1 MDLTGKLGDA
11 RVVDGS
17 LSDLARGVIGSEI
30 LRIAAQIRALKA
42 KGAEICN
49 LTVGD
54 FDPRQ
59 FPAPAALLDGMRA
72 ALAAGET
79 NYPPSDGVVGLREA
93 VARYYKQRLGL
104 DYPVES
110 VLITGGARPLLYG
123 SYRTVL
129 DPGDAAVYPVPS
141 WNNNHYAYLTGA
153 RPIEIAVDAESNF
166 FPTVEDLRPHLPHA
180 RLILI
185 NSPLNP
191 TGTAI
196 DPDQLRRICEAIV
209 EENRRRDRSG
219 VKAAW
224 LCYDQVYWQLVF
236 SSTAGPSKGPAP
248 PAKGSGEQSSPE
260 PTRKRRHVTPPE
272 VCADVAPFTII
283 LDAASKSFA
292 ATGLRVGWAVMPP
305 AARQRM
311 ADILGHVGAWAPRPE
326 QVAMAA
332 LLDDTAAVD
341 AYLAEMRPRVQQR
354 LERLAAGFE
363 SLRSDGYPV
372 EVIAP
377 QGAIYLSVRIAIP
390 GNTNEATR
398 VLLLEKAGFALVPFQ
413 AFGLRD
419 DSGWFRISVGAVSL
433 AEIDSALPRVRAAL
447 PRR

>member
-1 MDLTGKLGDA
+1 MPPGLDLGEPATVDA
-11 RVVDGS
+11 S

-30 LRIAAQIRALKA
+30 LRIAAEIRALKA

-54 FDPRQ
+54 FDPTQ
-59 FPAPAALLDGMRA
+59 FPAPVALLDGMRA
-72 ALAAGET
+72 ALAAGQT
-79 NYPPSDGVVGLREA
+79 NYPPSDGVVALREA
-93 VARYYKQRLGL
+93 VARYYAKHLGL

-123 SYRTVL
+123 SYLTVL

-141 WNNNHYAYLTGA
+141 WNNNHYAYLCGA
-153 RPIEIAVDAESNF
+153 RAIEIPVGADTNF
-166 FPTVEDLRPHLPHA
+166 FPTPEHLRPHLPYA
-180 RLILI
+180 RLVLI

-196 DPDQLRRICEAIV
+196 DAEVLQRICEMIV
-209 EENRRRDRSG
+209 GENRRRERAG
-219 VKAAW
+219 GKAIW

-236 SSTAGPSKGPAP
+236 GGA
-248 PAKGSGEQSSPE
+248 
-260 PTRKRRHVTPPE
+260 RHVTPPE
-272 VCADVAPFTII
+272 VCAEVAPYTII

-332 LLDDTAAVD
+332 LLDDEVAVTS
-341 AYLAEMRPRVQQR
+341 YLAEMRPRVQQR
-354 LERLAAGFE
+354 LDRLAVGFAAMQK
-363 SLRSDGYPV
+363 DGYPV

-377 QGAIYLSVRIAIP
+377 QGAIYLSVRFAIP
-390 GNTNEATR
+390 GQTNDATR
-398 VLLLEKAGFALVPFQ
+398 KLLLDRAGFAVVPFQ
-413 AFGLRD
+413 AFGLRE

-433 AEIDSALPRVRAAL
+433 AEIDAALPRVRAAL

>member
-1 MDLTGKLGDA
+1 MNLADKLGRAD
-11 RVVDGS
+11 VVDGS
-17 LSDLARGVIGSEI
+17 LSDLARGVVGSEI
-30 LRIAAQIRALKA
+30 LRIAAEIRAAKA
-42 KGAEICN
+42 KGAQICN

-54 FDPRQ
+54 FDPSQ
-59 FPAPAALLDGMRA
+59 FPAPTALLDGLRA

-79 NYPPSDGVVGLREA
+79 NYPPSDGVGALREA
-93 VARYYKQRLGL
+93 VAAYYGKHLGL
-104 DYPVES
+104 SYPVES

-141 WNNNHYAYLTGA
+141 WNNNHYSYLCGA
-153 RPIEIAVDAESNF
+153 RAVELPVRAEANF
-166 FPTVEDLRPHLPHA
+166 FPTPDDLRPHLVHA
-180 RLILI
+180 RLLLI

-191 TGTAI
+191 TGTVI
-196 DPDQLRRICEAIV
+196 DPAVLQKISELVV
-209 EENRRRDRSG
+209 EENRRRARAGGDAG
-219 VKAAW
+219 KALW

-236 SSTAGPSKGPAP
+236 GE
-248 PAKGSGEQSSPE
+248 AK
-260 PTRKRRHVTPPE
+260 HVTPPE
-272 VCADVAPFTII
+272 VCAEVAPYTII

-326 QVAMAA
+326 QVAMAS
-332 LLDDTAAVD
+332 LLADDAAVTS
-341 AYLAEMRPRVQQR
+341 YLVGQRARVQER
-354 LERLAAGFE
+354 LDRLAAGFAAM
-363 SLRSDGYPV
+363 RAGGTAV

-377 QGAIYLSVRIAIP
+377 QGAIYLSVRFPIA
-390 GNTNEATR
+390 GQTNEATR
-398 VLLLEKAGFALVPFQ
+398 RLLLEKAGFAVVPFQ
-413 AFGLRD
+413 AFGLRE

-433 AEIDSALPRVRAAL
+433 AEIDAALPRVAAAL

>member
-1 MDLTGKLGDA
+1 MNLADKLGPA
-11 RVVDGS
+11 AAVDGS
-17 LSDLARGVIGSEI
+17 LSDLARGVVGSEI
-30 LRIAAQIRALKA
+30 LRIAAEIRGAKA
-42 KGAEICN
+42 KGAQICN

-54 FDPRQ
+54 FDPTQ

-79 NYPPSDGVVGLREA
+79 NYPPSDGVISLREA
-93 VARYYKQRLGL
+93 VAGYYAKHLGL
-104 DYPVES
+104 SYPVES

-141 WNNNHYAYLTGA
+141 WNNNHYSYLCGA
-153 RPIEIAVDAESNF
+153 RAIEIPVRPEANF
-166 FPTVEDLRPHLPHA
+166 FPTPDDLRPHLPRA
-180 RLILI
+180 RLLLI

-191 TGTAI
+191 TGTVI
-196 DPDQLRRICEAIV
+196 DPAVLQKICELVV
-209 EENRRRDRSG
+209 EENRRRAQAGGDAG
-219 VKAAW
+219 KALW

-236 SSTAGPSKGPAP
+236 GGA
-248 PAKGSGEQSSPE
+248 
-260 PTRKRRHVTPPE
+260 RHVTPPE
-272 VCADVAPFTII
+272 VCGDVAPYTII

-332 LLDDTAAVD
+332 LLVDDAAVSS
-341 AYLAEMRPRVQQR
+341 YLVAQRARVQER
-354 LERLAAGFE
+354 LDRLAAGFATM
-363 SLRSDGYPV
+363 RAGGTAV

-377 QGAIYLSVRIAIP
+377 QGAIYLSVRFPIS
-390 GNTNEATR
+390 GQTNEATR
-398 VLLLEKAGFALVPFQ
+398 RLLLERAGFAVVPFQ
-413 AFGLRD
+413 AFGLRE

-433 AEIDSALPRVRAAL
+433 AEIDAALPRVAAAL

>member
-1 MDLTGKLGDA
+1 MSPGLDLGEPATVDA
-11 RVVDGS
+11 S

-30 LRIAAQIRALKA
+30 LRIAAEIRALKA

-54 FDPRQ
+54 FDPTQ

-72 ALAAGET
+72 ALAAGQT
-79 NYPPSDGVVGLREA
+79 NYPPSDGVVALREA
-93 VARYYKQRLGL
+93 VARYYAKHLGL

-123 SYRTVL
+123 SYKTVL
-129 DPGDAAVYPVPS
+129 DPGDAAIYPVPS
-141 WNNNHYAYLTGA
+141 WNNNHYAYLCGA
-153 RPIEIAVDAESNF
+153 RAIEIPVGAETNF
-166 FPTVEDLRPHLPHA
+166 FPTPDHLRPHLPYA

-196 DPDQLRRICEAIV
+196 DAAVLQQICEMIV
-209 EENRRRDRSG
+209 GENRRRERAG
-219 VKAAW
+219 GKAIW

-236 SSTAGPSKGPAP
+236 GG
-248 PAKGSGEQSSPE
+248 AK
-260 PTRKRRHVTPPE
+260 HVTPPE
-272 VCADVAPFTII
+272 VCAEVAPYTII

-332 LLDDTAAVD
+332 LLDNEAAVTT
-341 AYLAEMRPRVQQR
+341 YLAEMRPRVQQR
-354 LERLAAGFE
+354 LDRLAGGFAAMQKE
-363 SLRSDGYPV
+363 GYPV

-377 QGAIYLSVRIAIP
+377 QGAIYLSVRFAIP
-390 GNTNEATR
+390 GQTNDATR
-398 VLLLEKAGFALVPFQ
+398 KLLLDRAGFAVVPFQ
-413 AFGLRD
+413 AFGLRE

-433 AEIDSALPRVRAAL
+433 AEIDAALPRVRAAL